1 MNSFHPNVQKLLLKA
16 IPLDMS
22 FLQTNFYD
30 QDVEEVVEALFDVY
44 PNDITPWFPLFV
56 PK

>member
-1 MNSFHPNVQKLLLKA
+1 MNLFHPNVQILLLKA

-44 PNDITPWFPLFV
+44 PNDITP
-56 PK
+56 

>member
-1 MNSFHPNVQKLLLKA
+1 MNLFHQNTQELLLKA

-44 PNDITPWFPLFV
+44 PNDITT
-56 PK
+56 

>member
-1 MNSFHPNVQKLLLKA
+1 MNSFHPNVQKVLLKA

-44 PNDITPWFPLFV
+44 PNDITP
-56 PK
+56 